1 VKTATKIA
9 GARLLYRAIHFGRA
23 LIGREDRTVVVRNG
37 LHYALD
43 LAQGIDLAIYLFGQF
58 EPPTAAACAR
68 HVRPDW
74 CVLDIGANIGAH
86 TLNLARLVG
95 AQGKVIAFEPTAY
108 AFAKLQRN
116 LALNPALAPRVT
128 ALQCFLGSAD
138 AAPAIDR
145 VYAGWPLAGGREL
158 HPKHRGEPMSTQG
171 ATMRRLDSVLD
182 ALGRPRVGFVK
193 LDVDGYECEVLAGAA
208 AMLARDRPVFVLEL
222 SPYVLVERGAS
233 LERLMGFFVPLG
245 YRFYRERDDTL
256 LPQDPGAL
264 AALVGDG
271 SSINAIARA

>member
-1 VKTATKIA
+1 VKTTTKIA
-9 GARLLYRAIHFGRA
+9 AAKMLYRAIHLGRA
-23 LIGREDRTVVVRNG
+23 LVGQGDRAVVVRHG

-58 EPPTAAACAR
+58 EPTTAAACTR
-68 HVRPDW
+68 HVRPGW
-74 CVLDIGANIGAH
+74 CALDIGANVGAH

-95 AQGKVIAFEPTAY
+95 AQGRVIAVEPTEY

-116 LALNPALAPRVT
+116 LTLNPDLAPRVT
-128 ALQCFLGSAD
+128 ALQCFLGTSD

-158 HPKHRGEPMSTQG
+158 HPKHRGEPMSTRG

-182 ALGRPRVGFVK
+182 AHGRPRVGFVK

-222 SPYVLVERGAS
+222 SPYVLVEHGAS
-233 LERLMGFFVPLG
+233 LERLMAFFVPLG
-245 YRFYRERDDTL
+245 YRFYRERDDAL
-256 LPQDPGAL
+256 LPQDPAAL

-271 SSINAIARA
+271 SSINAIARP